1 MPLYQGSR
9 RLALLRKP
17 TLVTT
22 TTLDPVNSTA
32 NQVLSLGNLK
42 DTGGANGIALSI
54 AGHSSGKYYWEVTTG
69 AVSNTGLGALS
80 AIQSLASGQYI
91 SGSVNSLAV
100 FSSGWN
106 GAGGGITTSPAN
118 VAGHTYGLALDVN
131 NRTIWIIDWSLG
143 SPTWNANGTA
153 NPATNTNGAILPAG
167 MTSGVLYAG
176 VTCAGAGDNVTF
188 NFGATAYVGT
198 PPSGFGNW

>member
-1 MPLYQGSR
+1 MMMGMLDPISVAAAG
-9 RLALLRKP
+9 AP
-17 TLVTT
+17 T

-32 NQVLSLGNLK
+32 NQVISLGNLK
-42 DTGGANGIALSI
+42 DSGSGNGIALSI
-54 AGHSSGKYYWEVTTG
+54 AGHSSGKYYWEITTG
-69 AVSNTGLGALS
+69 TVGNTGLGALS
-80 AIQSLASGQYI
+80 ATQSLANGQYLTI
-91 SGSVNSLAV
+91 STSSIAV
-100 FSSGWN
+100 YGSSGPWL
-106 GAGGGITTSPAN
+106 GAGGGTTTSPGN
-118 VAGHTYGLALDVN
+118 VAGHTYGLALDVD

-176 VTCAGAGDNVTF
+176 VTCANAGDNVTF

-198 PPSGFGNW
+198 PPAGFGNW